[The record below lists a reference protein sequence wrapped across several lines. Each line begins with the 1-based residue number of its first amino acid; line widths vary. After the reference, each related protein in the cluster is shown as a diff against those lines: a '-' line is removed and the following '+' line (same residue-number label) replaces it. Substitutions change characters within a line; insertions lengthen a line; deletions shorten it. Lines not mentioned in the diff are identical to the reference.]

1 MQVDAADELHVVVAQ
16 AERAL
21 AGFAHG
27 SESLGQQVIE
37 CFALAEAPTEFVR
50 LGAQGVIGERLEG
63 WLERVDLIDHGDQ
76 LIEPAFLRVSREN
89 VANFFEH
96 ALGISFIK
104 SCQTGLRQIW
114 QLLIIIA

>member
-1 MQVDAADELHVVVAQ
+1 
-16 AERAL
+16 
-21 AGFAHG
+21 
-27 SESLGQQVIE
+27 
-37 CFALAEAPTEFVR
+37 LAEALAEFVR
-50 LGAQGVIGERLEG
+50 LGAQGVIGERFDG

-114 QLLIIIA
+114 QLVGIIA